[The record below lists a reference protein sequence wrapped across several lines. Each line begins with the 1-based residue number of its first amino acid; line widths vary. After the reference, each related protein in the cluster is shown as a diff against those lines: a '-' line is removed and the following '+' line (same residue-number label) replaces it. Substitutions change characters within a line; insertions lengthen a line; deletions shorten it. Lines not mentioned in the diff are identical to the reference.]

1 MPRLPRPP
9 RLGRSPRPATRPSRP
24 ASRPLRTDRSRR
36 LLTVLLVL
44 TVGVLAAD
52 LAGAPGTGAVRTA
65 AGTVL
70 GPVERLLRPAVV
82 RDGPSARGTRAA
94 TAADTASAQAA
105 EAAAFQRLLKAPETN
120 DRGFVAAR
128 VVGVG
133 RTGAAGPERVTID
146 AGSRDGLRTDLAVV
160 NADGLVGRV
169 VAVSPWT
176 ADVLLV
182 GAADLT
188 VSVRVGAGVL
198 GSVSSGAQGPRRQ
211 SAGDLTLTPV
221 QRGVLSRGD
230 VVTTLG
236 SLDGTPYLPGL
247 RVGTVTTVDADP
259 AALVP
264 TAGVA
269 PAVDVT
275 TLDVVGVLVARART
289 AERTVVT
296 GGG

>member
-1 MPRLPRPP
+1 MPRP
-9 RLGRSPRPATRPSRP
+9 
-24 ASRPLRTDRSRR
+24 RR
-36 LLTVLLVL
+36 LLTVLLVA
-44 TVGVLAAD
+44 TVLVLAAD

-65 AGTVL
+65 AGAVL
-70 GPVERLLRPAVV
+70 GPVERLLRPAVDRDDPGV
-82 RDGPSARGTRAA
+82 RETRATTDA
-94 TAADTASAQAA
+94 DTTAASAA
-105 EAAAFQRLLKAPETN
+105 EAAAFQRLLEVPETEG
-120 DRGFVAAR
+120 RAFVPAR
-128 VVGVG
+128 VVAVG

-188 VSVRVGAGVL
+188 VSVRVGSGVL
-198 GSVSSGAQGPRRQ
+198 GSVGSGATGPRRQ
-211 SAGDLTLTPV
+211 AAGDLTLTPV

-259 AALVP
+259 AVLVP

-275 TLDVVGVLVARART
+275 TLDVVGVLVVPARTGART
-289 AERTVVT
+289 AVT

>member
-1 MPRLPRPP
+1 M
-9 RLGRSPRPATRPSRP
+9 SSVV
-24 ASRPLRTDRSRR
+24 
-36 LLTVLLVL
+36 LTLLVL
-44 TVGVLAAD
+44 VAD

-65 AGTVL
+65 AGTVF
-70 GPVERLLRPAVV
+70 GPVEGWLRPAAS
-82 RDGPSARGTRAA
+82 RDDPGVHGTRAA
-94 TAADTASAQAA
+94 TDADTTAARAA
-105 EAAAFQRLLKAPETN
+105 EAAAFQRLLKAPETTG
-120 DRGFVAAR
+120 RSFVPAR

-133 RTGAAGPERVTID
+133 RTGAGGPERVTID
-146 AGSRDGLRTDLAVV
+146 AGSRDGLRIDLAVV

-169 VAVSPWT
+169 VAVAPWT

-188 VSVRVGAGVL
+188 VSVRVGSGVL
-198 GSVSSGAQGPRRQ
+198 GSVGSGATGPRRQ
-211 SAGDLTLTPV
+211 APGDLTLTPV
-221 QRGVLSRGD
+221 QRGRLSRGD

-247 RVGTVTTVDADP
+247 RVGTVTAVDADP

-275 TLDVVGVLVARART
+275 TLDVVGVLVSPTRNTPRT
-289 AERTVVT
+289 PAT
-296 GGG
+296 GSAG